1 MSHTQILWFS
11 LLSLLPQNEL
21 RRTSLDL
28 VADADVAWRTVRF
41 HMLMRGSVA
50 LDNLSETIPVIDSDH
65 GVALLHAPFKGTT
78 LFGGE
83 LAEIYRANKE
93 RASSVTV
100 YLAATPQTY
109 STKPYTG
116 RGKSFKKGGS
126 SYRRGGR
133 DGDQSRSTPSAT
145 VTKPSKSGDGQA
157 TMSVTVPQDS
167 NKRRVQSNEGASRA
181 KRNNS

>member
-1 MSHTQILWFS
+1 MYNGPDIS
-11 LLSLLPQNEL
+11 
-21 RRTSLDL
+21 
-28 VADADVAWRTVRF
+28 DVAWRTVCF
-41 HMLMRGSVA
+41 HMLMCGSVA
-50 LDNLSETIPVIDSDH
+50 LDNLSKTIPLIDSDQRL
-65 GVALLHAPFKGTT
+65 ALLHVPFKVTT

-93 RASSVTV
+93 HASSVTV
-100 YLAATPQTY
+100 YLAAHPQTC

-116 RGKSFKKGGS
+116 RCKSFKKGFS

-167 NKRRVQSNEGASRA
+167 NKRRVQSNEGASGA
-181 KRNNS
+181 KRNNSQRQFENNFLLQNY